1 MGTEAKL
8 QRRHYRAVGRT
19 FEPGPWRG
27 FPFDES
33 LGSMSMNAMSR
44 AGWEALFVEV
54 CINNLNSEI
63 FDT

>member
-1 MGTEAKL
+1 
-8 QRRHYRAVGRT
+8 
-19 FEPGPWRG
+19 
-27 FPFDES
+27 
-33 LGSMSMNAMSR
+33 MSMNAMSR